1 MEHYNLNMEILINIS
16 VGELIDKITILQI
29 KKDKITNLEKVKK
42 VNYELELLEN
52 SLNSI
57 KTSKTKELRDLMSEL
72 KIINQK
78 LWVIED
84 DIRLLEKN
92 KKFESEFIELA
103 RSVYITND
111 ERFDVKNRINKLFS
125 SDVEEVKSYE
135 EY

>member
-1 MEHYNLNMEILINIS
+1 MKIQINIS

-29 KKDKITNLEKVKK
+29 KKEKIADLEKVKK
-42 VNYELELLEN
+42 VSYELKLLEN
-52 SLNSI
+52 SLNSL
-57 KTSKTKELRDLMSEL
+57 KTSKTEELRNLMNEL

-78 LWVIED
+78 LWAIED

-92 KKFESEFIELA
+92 NKFNSEFIELA

-111 ERFDVKNRINKLFS
+111 ERFEVKNKINKLFS

>member
-1 MEHYNLNMEILINIS
+1 MEIQINIS

-29 KKDKITNLEKVKK
+29 KKDKITNLEKVEK
-42 VNYELELLEN
+42 VSYELELLEN
-52 SLNSI
+52 SLNSF
-57 KTSKTKELRDLMSEL
+57 KTGETEELKKLMNEL
-72 KIINQK
+72 KIINEK
-78 LWVIED
+78 LWGIED

-103 RSVYITND
+103 RSVYKTND
-111 ERFDVKNRINKLFS
+111 ERFEVKNKINKLFS

>member
-1 MEHYNLNMEILINIS
+1 MEILINIS

-42 VNYELELLEN
+42 VTYELELLEN

-111 ERFDVKNRINKLFS
+111 ERFDVKNKINKLFS

>member
-1 MEHYNLNMEILINIS
+1 MEIQINIS

-29 KKDKITNLEKVKK
+29 KKEKITNIEKVEK
-42 VNYELELLEN
+42 VSYELQLLEN
-52 SLNSI
+52 SLNSFE
-57 KTSKTKELRDLMSEL
+57 KSKKSEL
-72 KIINQK
+72 ENLMIELKKINQK

-92 KKFESEFIELA
+92 KKFDNNFIELA

-111 ERFDVKNRINKLFS
+111 ERFEIKNKINRLFS
-125 SDVEEVKSYE
+125 SDIEEVKSYE

>member
-1 MEHYNLNMEILINIS
+1 MEIQINIS

-29 KKDKITNLEKVKK
+29 KKEKITNLEKVKK
-42 VNYELELLEN
+42 VSYELQLLEN
-52 SLNSI
+52 SLNSFE
-57 KTSKTKELRDLMSEL
+57 KSKKSEL
-72 KIINQK
+72 ENLMIELKKINQK

-92 KKFESEFIELA
+92 KKFDNNFIELA

-111 ERFDVKNRINKLFS
+111 ERFEIKNKINRLFS
-125 SDVEEVKSYE
+125 SDIEEVKSYE

>member
-1 MEHYNLNMEILINIS
+1 MEVQINIS

-29 KKDKITNLEKVKK
+29 KKEKITSLEKVKK
-42 VNYELELLEN
+42 VSYELQLLEN
-52 SLNSI
+52 ILNSFE
-57 KTSKTKELRDLMSEL
+57 KSKKNKLENLMIEL
-72 KIINQK
+72 KKINQK

-92 KKFESEFIELA
+92 KKFDNNFIELA

-111 ERFDVKNRINKLFS
+111 ERFEIKNKINRLFS
-125 SDVEEVKSYE
+125 SDIEEVKSYE

>member
-1 MEHYNLNMEILINIS
+1 MEIQINIS

-29 KKDKITNLEKVKK
+29 KKDKITNLEKVEK
-42 VNYELELLEN
+42 VSYELELLEN
-52 SLNSI
+52 SLNSL
-57 KTSKTKELRDLMSEL
+57 KTGETGELKKLMNDL
-72 KIINQK
+72 KIINEK
-78 LWVIED
+78 LWGIED

-111 ERFDVKNRINKLFS
+111 ERFEVKNKINKLFS
-125 SDVEEVKSYE
+125 SNVEEVKSYE